1 MIKRRENTQIYG
13 VLTGF
18 IQQEIVKG
26 VELAMKDLMEQ
37 MIVNK
42 TEYAKT
48 TITSFME

>member
-1 MIKRRENTQIYG
+1 M
-13 VLTGF
+13 
-18 IQQEIVKG
+18 VKG

-48 TITSFME
+48 TITTFMEHNFKGKVHINVGTPYI